1 MTATLIAIPLLVVL
15 SILQSALL
23 SRFQLLNGMPDLVLL
38 ALLAWALQK
47 RVSTALQWGIIGGLI
62 TQLFSAVPLGVPV
75 VSYLLSIGLALFLRT
90 RVWQVPILAMF
101 ISVFAGTLIS
111 HLVTI
116 VALQI
121 SGNIILWNEAINLV
135 TLPSL
140 LLNLLLAIPAY
151 LGIGELA
158 GWLYPEELEV

>member
-1 MTATLIAIPLLVVL
+1 MTATLIAIPVLTFL
-15 SILQSALL
+15 SILQSTLL
-23 SRFQLLNGMPDLVLL
+23 SRFQLLNGMPDLILL
-38 ALLAWALQK
+38 VLLAWALQK
-47 RVSTALQWGIIGGLI
+47 RVSTAVQWGIIGGLI
-62 TQLFSAVPLGVPV
+62 TQLFSAVPVGVPV
-75 VSYLLSIGLALFLRT
+75 VSYLLAIGLALFLRT

-101 ISVFAGTLIS
+101 IAVFAGTAIS
-111 HLVTI
+111 HLVSL

-121 SGNIILWNEAINLV
+121 SGYAIPLNESINLV

-151 LGIGELA
+151 LSMGELA